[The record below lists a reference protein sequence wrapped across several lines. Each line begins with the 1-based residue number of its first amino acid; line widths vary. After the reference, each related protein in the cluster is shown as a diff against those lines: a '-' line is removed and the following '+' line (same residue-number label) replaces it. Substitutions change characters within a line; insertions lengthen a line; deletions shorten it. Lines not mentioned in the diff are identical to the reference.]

1 MKVKNFL
8 REIHAFGIFEM
19 CFLFCNYSNKGK
31 KLNWNVEYLWI
42 ITGQIEFAP
51 MEKKKKK
58 HFKTFVLGFYFFN
71 SLFKFMLVI
80 RSFLGLREDEIIN
93 EQFQAL
99 NSLNQLDSVN

>member
-1 MKVKNFL
+1 M
-8 REIHAFGIFEM
+8 
-19 CFLFCNYSNKGK
+19 
-31 KLNWNVEYLWI
+31 
-42 ITGQIEFAP
+42 
-51 MEKKKKK
+51 
-58 HFKTFVLGFYFFN
+58 FVLGFYFFN